1 MTVYTSQSHPPPDPM
16 PTGVL
21 SVRHPVGRWSRRLVT
36 VLVLLVV
43 AALLFVEAYVSATFA
58 PDNSA
63 SRNGTSA
70 AVPATVENGSPVID
84 ATGAHPRTFAP
95 PPHTIALTFDDGPD
109 PVWTPRI
116 LDVLARFRVPA
127 TFFTVGAQV
136 ARHPDIARRIVEDGN
151 EIGVHTFSHPEL
163 DAIPQWRRTAEYGQA
178 QLAIAGATGVKTSL
192 LRPPY
197 SSSNNAVTDADW
209 QVMRQIGADGYLIV
223 LENRDSDDWARPGV
237 PAILS
242 KAEPDRDAGAIVL
255 MHDAGGD
262 RSQTVAALEQYIP
275 AMQQRGYR
283 FTTVSEAVSLQVSSP
298 GNVAAGG
305 ADRWRGRALLW
316 TVAAADGLTR
326 LLWWILVIIGVLT
339 LLRTLLL
346 FGVAVRHA
354 RRRRRPTW
362 SWGPSVTEPVSV
374 IVPAFNEETT
384 IAATVRSL
392 AASTHPDVEVIVV
405 DDESTDGTAAAV
417 EALGLPNVRVVR
429 KPSGGKAL
437 ALNTG
442 VALARHDLIVMVDAD
457 TVVAPNA
464 IHELV
469 QPFGTPTIGAVAG
482 NVKVGNRR
490 RLIARWQHI
499 EYVIGF
505 SLDRRLYDAL
515 GCIPTIP
522 GALGAF
528 RRQALIEIGGLNVDT
543 LAEDTDLTMAILRHG
558 RRVVYQE
565 TAVARTEAPDTLRQL
580 SQQRYRW
587 SFGTMQALWKHRRAM
602 VERGPSGR
610 FGRRGLPLIGL
621 FTVILPL
628 FAPVMDVLTVFGV
641 VFLNRWVTL
650 AAWFGVLVL
659 QTITSVLAFRLDREP
674 LRPLWALPLQQF
686 FYRQIMYGVLLRS
699 AATAVAGRELG
710 WRKLHRRGVL
720 ASETPNP

>member
-1 MTVYTSQSHPPPDPM
+1 MTVYTSQNQPPPDPM

-21 SVRHPVGRWSRRLVT
+21 SVRHPVGRWSRRVMT

-43 AALLFVEAYVSATFA
+43 GALLFVEAYVSATFA

-63 SRNGTSA
+63 SRNGANS
-70 AVPATVENGSPVID
+70 AVPAAVASGSPVID

-116 LDVLARFRVPA
+116 LDMLERFHIPA

-223 LENRDSDDWARPGV
+223 LENLDSDDWARPGV

-242 KAEPDRDAGAIVL
+242 KAEPDGDAGAVVL

-262 RSQTVAALEQYIP
+262 RSQTVSALEQYIP

-283 FTTVSEAVSLQVSSP
+283 FTTVSEAVSSQVSSP
-298 GNVAAGG
+298 GNVAAGS

-326 LLWWILVIIGVLT
+326 LMWWILVIVGALT
-339 LLRTLLL
+339 LVRTLLL
-346 FGVAVRHA
+346 FGVAVRQA
-354 RRRRRPTW
+354 RRRRAPTW
-362 SWGPSVTEPVSV
+362 SWGPPVTEPVSV

-417 EALGLPNVRVVR
+417 EALGLTNVRLVR
-429 KPSGGKAL
+429 KPSGGKAS

-457 TVVAPNA
+457 TVLAPNA

-469 QPFGTPTIGAVAG
+469 QPFGSPTIGAVAG
-482 NVKVGNRR
+482 NVKVGNRG

-528 RRQALIEIGGLNVDT
+528 RRQALIEVGGLNVDT

-580 SQQRYRW
+580 TQQRYRW
-587 SFGTMQALWKHRRAM
+587 SYGTIQALWKHRRAM

-621 FTVILPL
+621 FTVILPM

-650 AAWFGVLVL
+650 AAWVGVLVL
-659 QTITSVLAFRLDREP
+659 QTITAILAFRLDREP

-686 FYRQIMYGVLLRS
+686 FYRQIMYGVLVRS

>member
-1 MTVYTSQSHPPPDPM
+1 
-16 PTGVL
+16 
-21 SVRHPVGRWSRRLVT
+21 
-36 VLVLLVV
+36 
-43 AALLFVEAYVSATFA
+43 
-58 PDNSA
+58 
-63 SRNGTSA
+63 
-70 AVPATVENGSPVID
+70 
-84 ATGAHPRTFAP
+84 
-95 PPHTIALTFDDGPD
+95 
-109 PVWTPRI
+109 
-116 LDVLARFRVPA
+116 
-127 TFFTVGAQV
+127 
-136 ARHPDIARRIVEDGN
+136 
-151 EIGVHTFSHPEL
+151 
-163 DAIPQWRRTAEYGQA
+163 
-178 QLAIAGATGVKTSL
+178 
-192 LRPPY
+192 
-197 SSSNNAVTDADW
+197 
-209 QVMRQIGADGYLIV
+209 
-223 LENRDSDDWARPGV
+223 
-237 PAILS
+237 
-242 KAEPDRDAGAIVL
+242 
-255 MHDAGGD
+255 
-262 RSQTVAALEQYIP
+262 
-275 AMQQRGYR
+275 
-283 FTTVSEAVSLQVSSP
+283 
-298 GNVAAGG
+298 
-305 ADRWRGRALLW
+305 
-316 TVAAADGLTR
+316 
-326 LLWWILVIIGVLT
+326 
-339 LLRTLLL
+339 
-346 FGVAVRHA
+346 
-354 RRRRRPTW
+354 
-362 SWGPSVTEPVSV
+362 
-374 IVPAFNEETT
+374 
-384 IAATVRSL
+384 
-392 AASTHPDVEVIVV
+392 
-405 DDESTDGTAAAV
+405 
-417 EALGLPNVRVVR
+417 
-429 KPSGGKAL
+429 
-437 ALNTG
+437 
-442 VALARHDLIVMVDAD
+442 
-457 TVVAPNA
+457 
-464 IHELV
+464 
-469 QPFGTPTIGAVAG
+469 
-482 NVKVGNRR
+482 
-490 RLIARWQHI
+490 
-499 EYVIGF
+499 VIGF